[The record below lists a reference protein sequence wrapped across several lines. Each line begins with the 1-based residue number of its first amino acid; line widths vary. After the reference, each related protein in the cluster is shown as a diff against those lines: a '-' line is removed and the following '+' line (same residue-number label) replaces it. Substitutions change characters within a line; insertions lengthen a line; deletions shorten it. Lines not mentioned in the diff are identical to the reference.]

1 MSQEFPEQQ
10 RYSVLLHWGSRSGL
24 ALLVISF
31 AAYVAGLL
39 PAHIPLEQLPQVW
52 SLPSGQFIQQTGA
65 PTGWGWLGRIGEG
78 DYAAILGIA
87 WLSGCSLLPLL
98 AVIPVYLSRRDRIF
112 AAICAVEI
120 AILLLAASGIL
131 AAH

>member
-1 MSQEFPEQQ
+1 MSQNFPEQKH
-10 RYSVLLHWGSRSGL
+10 YSTLLNLGSRSGL
-24 ALLVISF
+24 AILVVSF
-31 AAYVAGLL
+31 VAYVTGFL
-39 PAHIPLEQLPQVW
+39 PAHIPLDQLPQVW
-52 SLPSGQFIQQTGA
+52 SLPSGQFILQTGA

-98 AVIPVYLSRRDRIF
+98 AVIPIYLGRRDRVF
-112 AAICAVEI
+112 ATICVVEI